1 MFNHTT
7 TSDRAIIETLEQSQ
21 EKGFRMLLAK
31 YQEPVYWHIRR
42 LVVSHDDAQDA
53 LQETFV
59 RIFRSLHQ
67 YKGDCSFRS
76 WMYRIAANE
85 ALRIIVLAL
94 ITSVLTL
101 QAQVSEKQRISREQ
115 LAEKQAQHIAHDL
128 ALDDATTAKFVA
140 TYHEY
145 QKELWAIG
153 PRPKRAK
160 GNAQSEEQAEA
171 QMQQQFTRSQR
182 ILDLREKYYKKYSTF
197 LTQRQIQCVYE
208 IERGMR
214 KKLMQRRA
222 AGKKE
227 HQGNVQRPTNKE

>member
-1 MFNHTT
+1 MN
-7 TSDRAIIETLEQSQ
+7 
-21 EKGFRMLLAK
+21 
-31 YQEPVYWHIRR
+31 
-42 LVVSHDDAQDA
+42 
-53 LQETFV
+53 
-59 RIFRSLHQ
+59 
-67 YKGDCSFRS
+67 
-76 WMYRIAANE
+76 
-85 ALRIIVLAL
+85 ALRKTIVIALAL

-197 LTQRQIQCVYE
+197 LTQRQIQRVYE

-227 HQGNVQRPTNKE
+227 HQGNVQRPTNKRISD

>member
-1 MFNHTT
+1 
-7 TSDRAIIETLEQSQ
+7 
-21 EKGFRMLLAK
+21 MLLAK

-53 LQETFV
+53 SQETFV

-76 WMYRIAANE
+76 WIYRIATNE
-85 ALRIIVLAL
+85 ALRIIALAL

-101 QAQVSEKQRISREQ
+101 QAQVSKKQRISREQ

-153 PRPKRAK
+153 PRPKRARAMRRAK
-160 GNAQSEEQAEA
+160 NRQRRRCSSSSHAASASSTFA
-171 QMQQQFTRSQR
+171 RNTTRSTA
-182 ILDLREKYYKKYSTF
+182 LSLRSARYSAFT
-197 LTQRQIQCVYE
+197 
-208 IERGMR
+208 
-214 KKLMQRRA
+214 K
-222 AGKKE
+222 
-227 HQGNVQRPTNKE
+227 

>member
-1 MFNHTT
+1 MN
-7 TSDRAIIETLEQSQ
+7 
-21 EKGFRMLLAK
+21 
-31 YQEPVYWHIRR
+31 
-42 LVVSHDDAQDA
+42 
-53 LQETFV
+53 
-59 RIFRSLHQ
+59 
-67 YKGDCSFRS
+67 
-76 WMYRIAANE
+76 
-85 ALRIIVLAL
+85 ALRKTIVIALAL

-153 PRPKRAK
+153 PRPKRVN

-171 QMQQQFTRSQR
+171 QMKQQFSRSQR

-197 LTQRQIQCVYE
+197 LTQRQIQRVYE

-214 KKLMQRRA
+214 KKLAQRRA
-222 AGKKE
+222 AGKK
-227 HQGNVQRPTNKE
+227 GGARR

>member
-1 MFNHTT
+1 MN
-7 TSDRAIIETLEQSQ
+7 
-21 EKGFRMLLAK
+21 
-31 YQEPVYWHIRR
+31 
-42 LVVSHDDAQDA
+42 
-53 LQETFV
+53 
-59 RIFRSLHQ
+59 
-67 YKGDCSFRS
+67 
-76 WMYRIAANE
+76 
-85 ALRIIVLAL
+85 ALRKTIIIALAL

-182 ILDLREKYYKKYSTF
+182 ILDRREKYYK
-197 LTQRQIQCVYE
+197 QRQIQRVYE

-222 AGKKE
+222 AGKK
-227 HQGNVQRPTNKE
+227 GGARR